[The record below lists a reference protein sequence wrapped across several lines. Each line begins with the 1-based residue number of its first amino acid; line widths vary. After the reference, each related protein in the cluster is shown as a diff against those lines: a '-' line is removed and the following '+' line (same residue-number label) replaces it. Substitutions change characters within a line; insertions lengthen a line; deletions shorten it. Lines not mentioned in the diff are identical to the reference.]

1 MVDCPHISGSV
12 CIAAVNLSQLQLL
25 REFNDVDYGGRSAL
39 RTQRRQSREVSEK
52 MLWNCVTCDSTES
65 PWLCLAC
72 GLIFCGR
79 FVNAH
84 GLKHHSEMKHPRHC
98 VLMHCQTYEVF
109 CYVCDDFVGDDTE
122 DGKISSVRHSLAYFN
137 KARCA
142 DHSYS
147 SQMYV
152 ASHENSMYD
161 AEDSVDLTT
170 EEEDE
175 DAITQ
180 AVAERVVQLDEDSG
194 SVPEDDGRPARQ
206 AFDSGSSRVVP
217 NIDVNRSGP
226 LITGRA
232 LRPRKRKSC
241 SLNASCPP
249 SPGMDPD
256 LHVGS
261 KQPRMRVELR
271 GLKNLGNTCFMNSV
285 IQALNTTDV
294 FRGYLVQLP
303 LLQPDD
309 EVSDEHQ
316 PLASPR
322 YNTRRAASAVNV
334 PTSSASTSA
343 PTVLAEELRKV
354 LIRLGDLRCD
364 QAVSPDELF
373 QSVWK
378 ISPRFRGYHQQD
390 AHEFLRCTM
399 DRVHSELRRCRLPES
414 VDQWLAAACGGSES
428 PNGSAV
434 TTLFEGSLQSQVI
447 CLTCHTASNKHDP
460 FLDLSLD
467 IFVPASNGR
476 ASNVRL
482 SECIKRFFAKE
493 ELDHCEQ
500 YMCSN
505 CKDKRPSTKQLFL
518 RVLPNV
524 LCLHLKRFRWSHIN
538 RGKLDNMVDFPL
550 SGLDIT
556 PFMAQC
562 AASRVADSTGSVTFD
577 LSSVVVHHGSGVT
590 SGHYTT
596 YGQRDGHWYH
606 FNDASVK
613 ACSEQT
619 VLKQK
624 AYLLFYTRSTRR
636 RS

>member
-25 REFNDVDYGGRSAL
+25 REFNDVDYGGGSPL
-39 RTQRRQSREVSEK
+39 DTQRRSNREETDK
-52 MLWNCVTCDSTES
+52 ILWNCVTCDSSES

-84 GLKHHSEMKHPRHC
+84 GLKHHNEMKHPRHC

-122 DGKISSVRHSLAYFN
+122 DGKISSVRHSLAYLN
-137 KARCA
+137 KARCS
-142 DHSYS
+142 DHNYS

-152 ASHENSMYD
+152 TPREVSIYD
-161 AEDSVDLTT
+161 AEDLVDLTT

-175 DAITQ
+175 VVSQSA
-180 AVAERVVQLDEDSG
+180 AKRVIQLDEDSG
-194 SVPEDDGRPARQ
+194 SVPEDEGRPAREP
-206 AFDSGSSRVVP
+206 SEHRTL
-217 NIDVNRSGP
+217 DVIPDIGINRSGP
-226 LITGRA
+226 LVGGRA
-232 LRPRKRKSC
+232 LRPRKRKSFTLSPSC
-241 SLNASCPP
+241 SP
-249 SPGMDPD
+249 SLGLSADYIY
-256 LHVGS
+256 G
-261 KQPRMRVELR
+261 KQPRQRVEVR

-285 IQALNTTDV
+285 IQALNTTEV

-303 LLQPDD
+303 LLQPD
-309 EVSDEHQ
+309 EGENDEHQ

-322 YNTRRAASAVNV
+322 YNTRRAASAVNT
-334 PTSSASTSA
+334 PSLSTSTA
-343 PTVLAEELRKV
+343 TPTVLAEELRKV
-354 LIRLGDLRCD
+354 LIRLSDLRCD
-364 QAVSPDELF
+364 QAVSPDEFF

-378 ISPRFRGYHQQD
+378 VSPRFRGYHQQD

-399 DRVHSELRRCRLPES
+399 DRLHSELRRCRLPES
-414 VDQWLAAACGGSES
+414 VDKWLTAACGGSES

-434 TTLFEGSLQSQVI
+434 TTLFEGLLQSQVV

-467 IFVPASNGR
+467 IFVPAANGR

-524 LCLHLKRFRWSHIN
+524 LCLHLKRFRWSHIS

-562 AASRVADSTGSVTFD
+562 AASRVTDQPGNVTFD

-596 YGQRDGHWYH
+596 YGQRNGHWYH
-606 FNDASVK
+606 FNDATVK

>member
-1 MVDCPHISGSV
+1 MVDCPHLTASV

-25 REFNDVDYGGRSAL
+25 REFNDVDYGGRSSLDA
-39 RTQRRQSREVSEK
+39 QRDRSNAEQTDK
-52 MLWNCVTCDSTES
+52 ILWNCVTCDSSES

-122 DGKISSVRHSLAYFN
+122 DGKISSVRRSLAYFN
-137 KARCA
+137 KARCS
-142 DHSYS
+142 DHNYS
-147 SQMYV
+147 SQQYV
-152 ASHENSMYD
+152 TSRDLSIYD
-161 AEDSVDLTT
+161 AEDLVDLTT

-175 DAITQ
+175 VITQ
-180 AVAERVVQLDEDSG
+180 SVAKRVIQLDEDSG
-194 SVPEDDGRPARQ
+194 SVPEDEGRPIRQ
-206 AFDSGSSRVVP
+206 ASENRPFDVVP
-217 NIDVNRSGP
+217 DMGVNRSGP
-226 LITGRA
+226 LVGGRA
-232 LRPRKRKSC
+232 LRPRKRKMSFTFSPSC
-241 SLNASCPP
+241 SPT
-249 SPGMDPD
+249 PD
-256 LHVGS
+256 SSSDYIIG
-261 KQPRMRVELR
+261 KQPRQRLFKR
-271 GLKNLGNTCFMNSV
+271 STQQTF
-285 IQALNTTDV
+285 

-303 LLQPDD
+303 LLQPDED
-309 EVSDEHQ
+309 ENDDHQ

-322 YNTRRAASAVNV
+322 YNTRRAASAI
-334 PTSSASTSA
+334 STPSLSTTTTT

-354 LIRLGDLRCD
+354 MIRLSDLKCD
-364 QAVSPDELF
+364 QAVSPDEFF

-378 ISPRFRGYHQQD
+378 VSPRFRGYHQQD

-399 DRVHSELRRCRLPES
+399 DRLHSELRRCRLPES
-414 VDQWLAAACGGSES
+414 VGQWLAEACGGSES
-428 PNGSAV
+428 LNGSAV
-434 TTLFEGSLQSQVI
+434 TTLFEGLLQSQVV

-467 IFVPASNGR
+467 IFVPAANGR

-524 LCLHLKRFRWSHIN
+524 LCLHLKRFRWSHIS

-562 AASRVADSTGSVTFD
+562 AASRVTDQPGNFTFD

-596 YGQRDGHWYH
+596 YGQRNGLWYH
-606 FNDASVK
+606 FNDATVK

>member
-1 MVDCPHISGSV
+1 
-12 CIAAVNLSQLQLL
+12 
-25 REFNDVDYGGRSAL
+25 
-39 RTQRRQSREVSEK
+39 
-52 MLWNCVTCDSTES
+52 
-65 PWLCLAC
+65 
-72 GLIFCGR
+72 
-79 FVNAH
+79 
-84 GLKHHSEMKHPRHC
+84 
-98 VLMHCQTYEVF
+98 MHCQTYEVF

-142 DHSYS
+142 DHNYS
-147 SQMYV
+147 SQLYFNP
-152 ASHENSMYD
+152 HIYY
-161 AEDSVDLTT
+161 AEDLVDLTT

-175 DAITQ
+175 AISRS
-180 AVAERVVQLDEDSG
+180 VAKRIVQIDEDNS
-194 SVPEDDGRPARQ
+194 SVPEDEGRPARQ
-206 AFDSGSSRVVP
+206 ASEIQPLSVP
-217 NIDVNRSGP
+217 DIGTNKSGP
-226 LITGRA
+226 LIGGRA
-232 LRPRKRKSC
+232 LRSRKRKIFTLSP
-241 SLNASCPP
+241 SWSP
-249 SPGMDPD
+249 SPETSPSFSNG
-256 LHVGS
+256 
-261 KQPRMRVELR
+261 KAPRPRVELR

-285 IQALNTTDV
+285 IQALNTTDI

-303 LLQPDD
+303 LLQPDED
-309 EVSDEHQ
+309 ENDEHQ

-322 YNTRRAASAVNV
+322 YNTRRAASAVN
-334 PTSSASTSA
+334 TNSLNASTST

-354 LIRLGDLRCD
+354 LIRLSDLRCD
-364 QAVSPDELF
+364 QAVSPDEFF

-378 ISPRFRGYHQQD
+378 VSPRFRGYHQQD

-399 DRVHSELRRCRLPES
+399 DRLHSELRRCRLPES

-434 TTLFEGSLQSQVI
+434 TTLFEGSLQSQVV

-467 IFVPASNGR
+467 IFVPAANGR

-482 SECIKRFFAKE
+482 LECIKRFFAKE

-524 LCLHLKRFRWSHIN
+524 LCLHLKRFRWSNVN

-562 AASRVADSTGSVTFD
+562 AASRVADQAGTITFD
-577 LSSVVVHHGSGVT
+577 LSSVVVHHGSG
-590 SGHYTT
+590 
-596 YGQRDGHWYH
+596 
-606 FNDASVK
+606 
-613 ACSEQT
+613 
-619 VLKQK
+619 
-624 AYLLFYTRSTRR
+624 
-636 RS
+636 

>member
-12 CIAAVNLSQLQLL
+12 CIAALNLSQLQLL
-25 REFNDVDYGGRSAL
+25 REFNDFDYGGRSAI
-39 RTQRRQSREVSEK
+39 RTQRKLSRDASEK
-52 MLWNCVTCDSTES
+52 VLWNCVRCDSSES

-79 FVNAH
+79 YVNAH
-84 GLKHHSEMKHPRHC
+84 GLKHHNEMKHPRHC

-147 SQMYV
+147 SQLYV
-152 ASHENSMYD
+152 APNENAMYD
-161 AEDSVDLTT
+161 AEDALDLAT

-175 DAITQ
+175 DGTSQ
-180 AVAERVVQLDEDSG
+180 AVTERIVHLDEDSG
-194 SVPEDDGRPARQ
+194 SVPEDEGRPVRQ
-206 AFDSGSSRVVP
+206 VTEQVSSKAMP
-217 NIDVNRSGP
+217 PDIGINKSGP
-226 LITGRA
+226 LVGGRA
-232 LRPRKRKSC
+232 LRPRKRKLSF
-241 SLNASCPP
+241 SPSCPP
-249 SPGMDPD
+249 SPNVDPD
-256 LHVGS
+256 YNSG
-261 KQPRMRVELR
+261 KQPRVRVELR

-309 EVSDEHQ
+309 DVGDDHQ

-322 YNTRRAASAVNV
+322 YNTRRAASAGN
-334 PTSSASTSA
+334 TSTSPASTST

-354 LIRLGDLRCD
+354 MIRLSDLQCD

-378 ISPRFRGYHQQD
+378 ISPRFRGYQQQD

-434 TTLFEGSLQSQVI
+434 TTLFEGSLQSQVV

-467 IFVPASNGR
+467 IFVPAANGR

-524 LCLHLKRFRWSHIN
+524 LCLHLKRFRWSHFN

-562 AASRVADSTGSVTFD
+562 AASRVAENSGNITFD

-624 AYLLFYTRSTRR
+624 AYLLFYTRSSRR

>member
-12 CIAAVNLSQLQLL
+12 CIAALNLSQLQLL
-25 REFNDVDYGGRSAL
+25 REFNDFDYGGRSAI
-39 RTQRRQSREVSEK
+39 RTQRKLSRDASGTFDYGGRSAIRTQRKLSRDASEK
-52 MLWNCVTCDSTES
+52 VLWNCVRCDSSES

-79 FVNAH
+79 YVNAH
-84 GLKHHSEMKHPRHC
+84 GLKHHNEMKHPRHC
-98 VLMHCQTYEVF
+98 VLMHCQTYEV
-109 CYVCDDFVGDDTE
+109 
-122 DGKISSVRHSLAYFN
+122 
-137 KARCA
+137 CA

-147 SQMYV
+147 SQLYV
-152 ASHENSMYD
+152 APNENAMYD
-161 AEDSVDLTT
+161 AEDALDLAT

-175 DAITQ
+175 DGTSQ
-180 AVAERVVQLDEDSG
+180 AVTERVVHLDEDSG
-194 SVPEDDGRPARQ
+194 SVPEDEGRPVRQ
-206 AFDSGSSRVVP
+206 VTEQVSSKAMP
-217 NIDVNRSGP
+217 PDIGINKSGP
-226 LITGRA
+226 LVGGRA
-232 LRPRKRKSC
+232 LRPRKRK
-241 SLNASCPP
+241 
-249 SPGMDPD
+249 
-256 LHVGS
+256 
-261 KQPRMRVELR
+261 
-271 GLKNLGNTCFMNSV
+271 
-285 IQALNTTDV
+285 
-294 FRGYLVQLP
+294 
-303 LLQPDD
+303 
-309 EVSDEHQ
+309 
-316 PLASPR
+316 
-322 YNTRRAASAVNV
+322 
-334 PTSSASTSA
+334 
-343 PTVLAEELRKV
+343 ELRKV
-354 LIRLGDLRCD
+354 MIRLSDLQCD

-378 ISPRFRGYHQQD
+378 ISPRFRGYQQQD

-434 TTLFEGSLQSQVI
+434 TTLFEGSLQSQVV

-467 IFVPASNGR
+467 IFVPAANGR

-524 LCLHLKRFRWSHIN
+524 SDQKLVFSNTCSEVFLKVLCLHLKRFRWSHFN

-562 AASRVADSTGSVTFD
+562 AASRVAENSGNITFDLSSVVVHHGSGFSRRGKLWQYYFRFVFCCCSSRIWCAASRVAENSGNITFD

-624 AYLLFYTRSTRR
+624 AYLLFYTRSSRR

>member
-206 AFDSGSSRVVP
+206 AFDGGSSRVVP

-232 LRPRKRKSC
+232 LRPRKRKQSC

-334 PTSSASTSA
+334 PT
-343 PTVLAEELRKV
+343 VLAEELRKV

-414 VDQWLAAACGGSES
+414 VDQWLAAACGG
-428 PNGSAV
+428 
-434 TTLFEGSLQSQVI
+434 
-447 CLTCHTASNKHDP
+447 K
-460 FLDLSLD
+460 
-467 IFVPASNGR
+467 
-476 ASNVRL
+476 
-482 SECIKRFFAKE
+482 

-562 AASRVADSTGSVTFD
+562 FVYVEQHPHDVLSFSVQRRVLLIVREVSPSTYPRWLCTMDLGSVFPLSVLFFFD
-577 LSSVVVHHGSGVT
+577 VLIPEQTRLGLISLSTDSNLVSVWR
-590 SGHYTT
+590 
-596 YGQRDGHWYH
+596 RDG
-606 FNDASVK
+606 
-613 ACSEQT
+613 QI
-619 VLKQK
+619 
-624 AYLLFYTRSTRR
+624 
-636 RS
+636 

>member
-1 MVDCPHISGSV
+1 MSPVLLSLLLFVTAGYDVSFGQSIPILALKTQALDGRVDH
-12 CIAAVNLSQLQLL
+12 NLPRMFMNLTTGQ
-25 REFNDVDYGGRSAL
+25 RSA
-39 RTQRRQSREVSEK
+39 V
-52 MLWNCVTCDSTES
+52 
-65 PWLCLAC
+65 A
-72 GLIFCGR
+72 
-79 FVNAH
+79 
-84 GLKHHSEMKHPRHC
+84 
-98 VLMHCQTYEVF
+98 Y
-109 CYVCDDFVGDDTE
+109 YVCDDFVGDDTE

-137 KARCA
+137 RTRCA

-147 SQMYV
+147 SQLYV
-152 ASHENSMYD
+152 TSHDNLYD

-175 DAITQ
+175 EAISQ

-194 SVPEDDGRPARQ
+194 SVPEDEGRPARLPPEPEPERSHVIP
-206 AFDSGSSRVVP
+206 DLG
-217 NIDVNRSGP
+217 VNRSGP
-226 LITGRA
+226 LIGGRS
-232 LRPRKRKSC
+232 LRPRKRKQSFTL
-241 SLNASCPP
+241 SPSSSP
-249 SPGMDPD
+249 SPSLDPD
-256 LHVGS
+256 YVVG
-261 KQPRMRVELR
+261 KQARIRPELR

-285 IQALNTTDV
+285 IQALNATDV
-294 FRGYLVQLP
+294 FRGYLTQLP

-309 EVSDEHQ
+309 DDNDDHQ

-322 YNTRRAASAVNV
+322 YNTRRAASAVNT
-334 PTSSASTSA
+334 PTSTASTST

-354 LIRLGDLRCD
+354 LIRLGDMGCD
-364 QAVSPDELF
+364 QAVSPDEFF

-399 DRVHSELRRCRLPES
+399 DRLHSELRRCRIPES
-414 VDQWLAAACGGSES
+414 VDQWLAAMCGGSES

-434 TTLFEGSLQSQVI
+434 TTLFEGSLQSQVV

-467 IFVPASNGR
+467 IFVPAANGR

-550 SGLDIT
+550 NGLDIT

-562 AASRVADSTGSVTFD
+562 TASRVAEHSGSVTFD
-577 LSSVVVHHGSGVT
+577 LTSVVVHHGSGVT

>member
-1 MVDCPHISGSV
+1 
-12 CIAAVNLSQLQLL
+12 
-25 REFNDVDYGGRSAL
+25 
-39 RTQRRQSREVSEK
+39 
-52 MLWNCVTCDSTES
+52 LWNCVRCDSSES

-79 FVNAH
+79 YVNAH
-84 GLKHHSEMKHPRHC
+84 GLKHHNEMKHPRHC

-109 CYVCDDFVGDDTE
+109 PVG
-122 DGKISSVRHSLAYFN
+122 
-137 KARCA
+137 
-142 DHSYS
+142 
-147 SQMYV
+147 
-152 ASHENSMYD
+152 
-161 AEDSVDLTT
+161 
-170 EEEDE
+170 
-175 DAITQ
+175 ITN
-180 AVAERVVQLDEDSG
+180 VLIFQLSF
-194 SVPEDDGRPARQ
+194 SP
-206 AFDSGSSRVVP
+206 
-217 NIDVNRSGP
+217 
-226 LITGRA
+226 
-232 LRPRKRKSC
+232 
-241 SLNASCPP
+241 SCPP
-249 SPGMDPD
+249 SPNVDPD
-256 LHVGS
+256 YNSG
-261 KQPRMRVELR
+261 KQPRVRVELR

-285 IQALNTTDV
+285 IQVLSIYCFFRSAQYLPFSTTDV

-309 EVSDEHQ
+309 DVGDDHQ

-322 YNTRRAASAVNV
+322 YNTRRA
-334 PTSSASTSA
+334 
-343 PTVLAEELRKV
+343 
-354 LIRLGDLRCD
+354 
-364 QAVSPDELF
+364 LF

-378 ISPRFRGYHQQD
+378 ISPRFRGYQQQD

-414 VDQWLAAACGGSES
+414 VDQCES

-434 TTLFEGSLQSQVI
+434 TTLFEGSLQSQVV

-467 IFVPASNGR
+467 IFVPAANGR

-524 LCLHLKRFRWSHIN
+524 LCLHLKRFRWSHFN

-556 PFMAQC
+556 PFMIF
-562 AASRVADSTGSVTFD
+562 SVCSF
-577 LSSVVVHHGSGVT
+577 SSVVMSINYRVT

-624 AYLLFYTRSTRR
+624 AYLLFYTRSSRR